1 MIQGLILMAR
11 RKKQKRSRKKF
22 TGVNVLSLAEGYVTT
37 SIWTEKLFN
46 TNPFEFVTGITDGS
60 YNPGADGG
68 ETIAI
73 PELLGAGPGGIG
85 GKFGSYATGLP
96 NAIARNISG
105 NYQSASMPSVGDVAG
120 GLVMPAI
127 QTALVG
133 AGFRFGKKLTSKP
146 RAAVN
151 RQLRSFGLGD
161 MIRI

>member
-1 MIQGLILMAR
+1 MAKTKAQRAAAAR
-11 RKKQKRSRKKF
+11 RSRNRFK
-22 TGVNVLSLAEGYVTT
+22 GINVLSLAEGYVTT

-46 TNPFEFVTGITDGS
+46 TNPFEFVTGITDGT

-73 PELLGAGPGGIG
+73 PELLGAGPGGFG
-85 GKFGSYATGLP
+85 GKFGSYASGLP

-105 NYQSASMPSVGDVAG
+105 NYQSASKPSVGDVAG

-127 QTALVG
+127 QTALVT

-151 RQLRSFGLGD
+151 RQIRNFGLGD
-161 MIRI
+161 LIKV

>member
-1 MIQGLILMAR
+1 MAR
-11 RKKQKRSRKKF
+11 RKQKRSRKKF
-22 TGVNVLSLAEGYVTT
+22 TGINVLSLAEGYVTT

-46 TNPFEFVTGITDGS
+46 TNPFEFVTGITDGT

-73 PELLGAGPGGIG
+73 PELLGAGPGGFG
-85 GKFGSYATGLP
+85 GKFGSYASGLP

-105 NYQSASMPSVGDVAG
+105 NYSSDPKPSVGDVAG

-127 QTALVG
+127 QTALVT

-151 RQLRSFGLGD
+151 RQIRNFGLGD
-161 MIRI
+161 LIKV